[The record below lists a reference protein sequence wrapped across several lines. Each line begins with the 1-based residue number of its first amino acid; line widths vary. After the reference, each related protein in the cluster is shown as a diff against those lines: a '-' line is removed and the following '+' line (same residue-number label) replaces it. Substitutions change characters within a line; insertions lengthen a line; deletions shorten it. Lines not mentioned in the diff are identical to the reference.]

1 MVDDLYLVG
10 YGFVRGFLS
19 GVLTRFGIVV
29 SDMTLDF
36 LAVILGYYLKTK
48 PGWQGILG
56 RIMYSGGLVALG
68 IEIGQSTG
76 SRVANELFA
85 SLQRGAQATGAQAGA
100 MAVRPS
106 GVTAP
111 RVGAFTPP
119 VMRQIRA

>member
-19 GVLTRFGIVV
+19 GVLSRFGIVV

-36 LAVILGYYLKTK
+36 LAIILGHYLKTR

-56 RIMYSGGLVALG
+56 KIMYIGGLVSLG

-76 SRVANELFA
+76 TRVANELFA
-85 SLQRGAQATGAQAGA
+85 SLQRGAQATGAQ
-100 MAVRPS
+100 
-106 GVTAP
+106 
-111 RVGAFTPP
+111 VGAQAGRPTRAGTFTPP
-119 VMRQIRA
+119 VIGGRQVRV